1 MKTIRVCSGKSCRER
16 GAPQIMEA
24 LAENYQTKPGGQN
37 ANVDLNFCGCLGY
50 CEQAPAVLVDD
61 TLLIANATMATI
73 VENVEARHGTDIRK
87 MSLDEL
93 TKDDFLG
100 DAF

>member
-1 MKTIRVCSGKSCRER
+1 
-16 GAPQIMEA
+16 MEA
-24 LAENYQTKPGGQN
+24 LAANYQTKPGGQN
-37 ANVDLNFCGCLGY
+37 TNVDLNFCGCLGY

-61 TLLIANATMATI
+61 TILIPNATTDTVAK
-73 VENVEARHGTDIRK
+73 NVETKQGLDIRK